1 VAVGDERRR
10 QPAADE
16 PGGSGD
22 QRAHWRFIPQ
32 PASS

>member
-22 QRAHWRFIPQ
+22 QRAH
-32 PASS
+32 